1 MTRIPRS
8 SGLVV
13 TPNTNTRCSR
23 IEECLNRFR
32 ARRRL
37 QGDLIRYFDEYL
49 FLGGIDASQ
58 RAFQGVDPKE
68 YAAAT
73 AEEKQQLSNVYGIH
87 CSSDNPKYFNPSKPE
102 HWSVD
107 FSAVV
112 AGYLSEGI
120 PYLTWTRRSAEVD
133 MQRAID
139 VVANFLRYLLQ
150 HDVCNEYE
158 DDIANALALC
168 ERGKEELPLV
178 HGVIKKLPCLFNQA
192 TAEVA
197 KSGTNIMEGDEPPT
211 DTEAVFRFG
220 LSFFGPRDAC
230 KKVESFKVIRTVAE
244 KQCSL
249 EIVSIHPPD
258 ERTVQL
264 TRIFGVTTEVRDAI
278 KAGVIRC
285 KHVHIRDEL
294 CRGDAE
300 SELPDRIEVLVIQSS
315 ILDFLRPGFI
325 IRVTLG
331 ELNIGL
337 KYMVNL
343 PEILPSF
350 YRFLPQSLMRKYKFP
365 APNPRP
371 APSVLGPV
379 VEEYQE
385 QDQEA
390 ED

>member
-1 MTRIPRS
+1 M
-8 SGLVV
+8 
-13 TPNTNTRCSR
+13 
-23 IEECLNRFR
+23 
-32 ARRRL
+32 
-37 QGDLIRYFDEYL
+37 
-49 FLGGIDASQ
+49 
-58 RAFQGVDPKE
+58 
-68 YAAAT
+68 
-73 AEEKQQLSNVYGIH
+73 SNVYGIH
-87 CSSDNPKYFNPSKPE
+87 CFGDNPKYYSPSKPE
-102 HWSVD
+102 NWSVD

-120 PYLTWTRRSAEVD
+120 PYLTWTRYNAEIE

-150 HDVCNEYE
+150 HDVCNEYK
-158 DDIANALALC
+158 DDITTALALC

-178 HGVIKKLPCLFNQA
+178 HGALQKLPCLFNQA
-192 TAEVA
+192 TSEVA
-197 KSGTNIMEGDEPPT
+197 KSGANIMEGDEPST
-211 DTEAVFRFG
+211 DAEAVFRFG

-230 KKVESFKVIRTVAE
+230 KKLESLKVIRTVAE
-244 KQCSL
+244 EPCSL
-249 EIVSIHPPD
+249 EIISIHPPE

-264 TRIFGVTTEVRDAI
+264 TGIFGVTTEVRDAT
-278 KAGVIRC
+278 KAGLIRC

-294 CRGDAE
+294 CRGAAE
-300 SELPDRIEVLVIQSS
+300 PKLPNRIEVLVIQSS
-315 ILDFLRPGFI
+315 ILDLLRPGFI

-350 YRFLPQSLMRKYKFP
+350 YRFLPQSLMRKYKVP

-371 APSVLGPV
+371 APSALGPG
-379 VEEYQE
+379 VEDYQN
-385 QDQEA
+385 DQEEV

>member
-1 MTRIPRS
+1 MASPD
-8 SGLVV
+8 
-13 TPNTNTRCSR
+13 TNTGGSR

-37 QGDLIRYFDEYL
+37 QGNLVHYFDEYL

-87 CSSDNPKYFNPSKPE
+87 GTGDNPKYYSPSKPE

-120 PYLTWTRRSAEVD
+120 PCLTWGHCNAETE

-150 HDVCNEYE
+150 HDVCNEYK
-158 DDIANALALC
+158 DDITNALALC
-168 ERGKEELPLV
+168 ERGREELPLL
-178 HGVIKKLPCLFNQA
+178 HGVIKRLPCLFNQA

-197 KSGTNIMEGDEPPT
+197 KSGTNIMEGNEPPT
-211 DTEAVFRFG
+211 DDEAVFRFG
-220 LSFFGPRDAC
+220 LSFFGPKDAC
-230 KKVESFKVIRTVAE
+230 KKLETLKVVRTVAE
-244 KQCSL
+244 TPCSL
-249 EIVSIHPPD
+249 EIISIHPPD

-264 TRIFGVTTEVRDAI
+264 TKVFGVTTEVRDAI

-285 KHVHIRDEL
+285 KHVRIRDEL

-300 SELPDRIEVLVIQSS
+300 PELPDRVEVLVIQSF
-315 ILDFLRPGFI
+315 ILDLLRPGFI
-325 IRVTLG
+325 IRVTIG

-350 YRFLPQSLMRKYKFP
+350 YRFLPQLLMRKYKVP

-371 APSVLGPV
+371 APSALGPV
-379 VEEYQE
+379 VEDCLDRD
-385 QDQEA
+385 QDQDRDA

>member
-1 MTRIPRS
+1 M
-8 SGLVV
+8 
-13 TPNTNTRCSR
+13 
-23 IEECLNRFR
+23 
-32 ARRRL
+32 
-37 QGDLIRYFDEYL
+37 IRYFDEYL

-73 AEEKQQLSNVYGIH
+73 TEEKQQLSNVYSIH
-87 CSSDNPKYFNPSKPE
+87 GSSDNPKYYTPSKPE

-120 PYLTWTRRSAEVD
+120 PYLTWTHRDAEIEI
-133 MQRAID
+133 QRATD
-139 VVANFLRYLLQ
+139 VVVNFLRYLLQ
-150 HDVCNEYE
+150 HDVCNEYK
-158 DDIANALALC
+158 DDITNALALC
-168 ERGKEELPLV
+168 ERGREELPLV

-211 DTEAVFRFG
+211 DEEAVFRFG
-220 LSFFGPRDAC
+220 LSFFGPKDAC
-230 KKVESFKVIRTVAE
+230 KKLESVKVVRTVAE
-244 KQCSL
+244 EPCSL
-249 EIVSIHPPD
+249 EIISIHPPD
-258 ERTVQL
+258 ERTVQM
-264 TRIFGVTTEVRDAI
+264 TRVFGVTTEVRDAI
-278 KAGVIRC
+278 SAGVIRC
-285 KHVHIRDEL
+285 KHVCIRDEL

-300 SELPDRIEVLVIQSS
+300 PELPDRIEVLVIQSF
-315 ILDFLRPGFI
+315 IVDFLRPGFI

-337 KYMVNL
+337 KYMANL

-350 YRFLPQSLMRKYKFP
+350 YRFLPQSLMRKYKVP

-371 APSVLGPV
+371 APSALGPTV
-379 VEEYQE
+379 EDVWDVEE
-385 QDQEA
+385 
-390 ED
+390 